1 MGARTDAPSRSPG
14 LRPPVPLCY
23 DTRPAVL
30 TRSVEE
36 FTVTLFVL
44 PFQHPVEFWL
54 AVAMVTV
61 ILGIV
66 FAAAKS
72 PERRGIRWVK
82 AVTSPNAKVLFA
94 VLFVAWAVILAGL
107 LQVVPHEGANSP
119 YGGIALI
126 GLFTGFFITMGL
138 IWSVVGE

>member
-1 MGARTDAPSRSPG
+1 M
-14 LRPPVPLCY
+14 
-23 DTRPAVL
+23 
-30 TRSVEE
+30 
-36 FTVTLFVL
+36 TLFTL

-72 PERRGIRWVK
+72 PERRGIRWVQ
-82 AVTSPNAKVLFA
+82 AITSPNTKVLFA
-94 VLFVAWAVILAGL
+94 LLFIAWAVGFGL
-107 LQVVPHEGANSP
+107 LLQAVPHTGANSP

-126 GLFTGFFITMGL
+126 ALFSGFFITMGL

>member
-1 MGARTDAPSRSPG
+1 M
-14 LRPPVPLCY
+14 
-23 DTRPAVL
+23 
-30 TRSVEE
+30 
-36 FTVTLFVL
+36 TLFTL
-44 PFQHPVEFWL
+44 PFEHPIEFWL

-82 AVTSPNAKVLFA
+82 SITSPNAKVLFA
-94 VLFVAWAVILAGL
+94 ILFVAWAVVLAVL
-107 LQVVPHEGANSP
+107 LQSVPHEGANSP